1 MMDLMALRA
10 ASEISFLMSP
20 LNASTMMS
28 YSHEKMEP
36 WMLMSKSS
44 MLTLQDATLST
55 TFPSTRATS
64 TVASMDVPPPA
75 LASSDPEPSGTW
87 GQLSNL

>member
-1 MMDLMALRA
+1 MMDLMALLA

-36 WMLMSKSS
+36 WTVMSKSS
-44 MLTLQDATLST
+44 ILTLIDATVST
-55 TFPSTRATS
+55 TFPPTMATL
-64 TVASMDVPPPA
+64 TVASTAVPPPA
-75 LASSDPEPSGTW
+75 VASSDPEPSGTW
-87 GQLSNL
+87 GQLSSL